1 MAKEKRII
9 GINTKW
15 YLTRRKS
22 FEEIEINSK
31 RSLLDFDIVLIRST
45 EINKCYQK
53 DYYIHESKP
62 LLNAEQSINIYNDF
76 SFISK
81 QLLDLLNQ
89 GKNIYVIVDKNPGC
103 YKMKASSV
111 SYNNYNTEWVS
122 PYSFLPLANGWLRT
136 EEIQGDQFELV
147 DSAYKSFYEKFKNE
161 LRYKATLDFREIH
174 PILNISGTNR
184 VVGGSVAI
192 KSGKIIFLPS
202 FKFLEFYDEEKDAK
216 INALLDWIVQFDN
229 LTREKGNSLEE
240 FPEWIDNYNI
250 LTESDDIDQLNN
262 LENKKNEL
270 ERQIQ
275 QAKDRLDLLKRFKGI
290 FTSTNNQLE
299 NVVKDVF
306 KRMGFQILHTEK
318 KRTDIIAKYGDLDV
332 VMEIKGLTKS
342 ATEAYATQ
350 LEKWAMIFKEQEG
363 RAPKPLLIVN
373 AFREL
378 PLEQRIEK
386 DFPEQMLEFSISRK
400 HCLISTIQLLCL
412 FIEVS
417 QNPECKEDRLNEL
430 LTTVGVYNHYKD
442 YTQFIKKVK

>member
-31 RSLLDFDIVLIRST
+31 RSLFDFDIVLIRSKD
-45 EINKCYQK
+45 IGKCYLK
-53 DYYIHESKP
+53 DSYIHEYKP

-81 QLLDLLNQ
+81 QLLDLLGQ
-89 GKNIYVIVDKNPGC
+89 GKNVYVIVDKNPGC
-103 YKMKASSV
+103 YKMKAPSDF
-111 SYNNYNTEWVS
+111 YDKHNTEWVY
-122 PYSFLPLANGWLRT
+122 PYSFLPLRNGLLRT
-136 EEIQGDQFELV
+136 EEIQGEQFELV
-147 DSAYKSFYEKFKNE
+147 DQAYKSFFEKFKDE
-161 LRYKATLDFREIH
+161 LLYKATLGLQEIH

-192 KSGKIIFLPS
+192 KTGKIIFLPS
-202 FKFLEFYDEEKDAK
+202 FKFFEFYDDEKDVK
-216 INALLDWIVQFDN
+216 INALLDWIVQFDD
-229 LTREKGNSLEE
+229 LTRKKENSPEE
-240 FPEWIDNYNI
+240 FPDWIDDYNI
-250 LTESDDIDQLNN
+250 LTESNDIKELSN
-262 LENKKNEL
+262 LKNEKAEL
-270 ERQIQ
+270 QKRIDKKEERLGI
-275 QAKDRLDLLKRFKGI
+275 LKKYKGL
-290 FTSTNNQLE
+290 FTSTGKQLE
-299 NVVKDVF
+299 NIAKEIF
-306 KRMGFQILHTEK
+306 EKMGFQIFPAETN
-318 KRTDIIAKYGDLDV
+318 RTDVIAKYNNTDV

-417 QNPECKEDRLNEL
+417 QNPECKEDRIKEL
-430 LTTVGVYNHYKD
+430 LTTVGVYNRYPD

>member
-192 KSGKIIFLPS
+192 KSGKIVFLPS
-202 FKFLEFYDEEKDAK
+202 FKFLEFYDDEKDAK
-216 INALLDWIVQFDN
+216 INALLDWIVQFDD
-229 LTREKGNSLEE
+229 LTRKKENSLEE

-250 LTESDDIDQLNN
+250 FTES
-262 LENKKNEL
+262 
-270 ERQIQ
+270 
-275 QAKDRLDLLKRFKGI
+275 KDRLCLQKLENDKVELQKRIDTQNERLALLKKYKGL
-290 FTSTNNQLE
+290 FTSTGEQLE
-299 NVVKDVF
+299 NTVKEVF
-306 KRMGFQILHTEK
+306 EKLGFQMLPTIK
-318 KRTDIIAKYGDLDV
+318 GRADIIAKYKDTDV
-332 VMEIKGLTKS
+332 VVEIKGLTKS
-342 ATEAYATQ
+342 ASEENTMQ
-350 LEKWAMIFKEQEG
+350 LEKWVIEFREAEKRI
-363 RAPKPLLIVN
+363 PKSIRLVN
-373 AFREL
+373 AFLKL
-378 PLEQRIEK
+378 PLEERKEK
-386 DFPEQMLEFSISRK
+386 VFPSQMQKLSKGRGQ
-400 HCLISTIQLLCL
+400 CLITTTQLLCL
-412 FIEVS
+412 FIEIS
-417 QNPECKEDRLNEL
+417 NNPKCKEARIAEL
-430 LTTVGVYNHYKD
+430 LSTEGVYTRYSNYSR
-442 YTQFIKKVK
+442 FIKKVK